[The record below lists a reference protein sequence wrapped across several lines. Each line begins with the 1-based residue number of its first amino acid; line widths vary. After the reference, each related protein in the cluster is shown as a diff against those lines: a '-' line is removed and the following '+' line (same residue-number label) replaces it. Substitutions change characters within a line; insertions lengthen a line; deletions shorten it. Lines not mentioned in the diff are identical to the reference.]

1 MDFRAPRGPPDF
13 PGLGPGDREN
23 PTGRSGNRHGEML
36 WIAILNPSMEGFM
49 EGSGREA
56 RG

>member
-13 PGLGPGDREN
+13 PVLGPDDREN

-36 WIAILNPSMEGFM
+36 WIAILNLSMEGFM